1 MTRLILPAYIG
12 LILIMSAAEGQTN
25 QKQTIPEL
33 WKHEHSAVPCGDSPI
48 PGRRPANWD
57 CAILA
62 RRQFSSL
69 PAEAVVLRVESFPAR
84 EAAEPVA
91 TPASIVVEAAGKV
104 WLLTFARKGE
114 RSQGGQFVTEI
125 GPLPIPSAPSYEMV
139 VAEADFGSD
148 VNALPLQHKHSG
160 PEIWYVFTGEQCVEL
175 PDRLVRA
182 RAGEGAFV
190 PGDTPM
196 TLKIMGK
203 SKRDA
208 LFIVLHDPALPLLHT
223 WIGSQKALV
232 KSRRRSR

>member
-25 QKQTIPEL
+25 QKQTLPEL

-104 WLLTFARKGE
+104 WLLTFAKKGE

>member
-1 MTRLILPAYIG
+1 MTRLSSPAYIWP
-12 LILIMSAAEGQTN
+12 ILIMLASDGQTS
-25 QKQTIPEL
+25 QRQTIPEL
-33 WKHEHSAVPCGDSPI
+33 WKHEHGVVPCGDSPI

-69 PAEAVVLRVESFPAR
+69 PPEAVVLRVESFPTR

-91 TPASIVVEAAGKV
+91 APASIVVEAVGKI
-104 WLLTFARKGE
+104 WLLTFARRGE

-125 GPLPIPSAPSYEMV
+125 GLMPIPSAPTYEMV
-139 VAEADFGSD
+139 VAEADLGSD

-175 PDRLVRA
+175 PDRVVRP
-182 RAGEGAFV
+182 RAGESAFV
-190 PGDTPM
+190 PGDTPI

-208 LFIVLHDPALPLLHT
+208 LFIVLHDPALPYTSHVDWQPKGT
-223 WIGSQKALV
+223 CQK
-232 KSRRRSR
+232 

>member
-69 PAEAVVLRVESFPAR
+69 PAEAVVLRIESFPAR

-139 VAEADFGSD
+139 VAEADFGSE

-196 TLKIMGK
+196 TLKI
-203 SKRDA
+203 
-208 LFIVLHDPALPLLHT
+208 
-223 WIGSQKALV
+223 IGNRNVTLCS
-232 KSRRRSR
+232 

>member
-69 PAEAVVLRVESFPAR
+69 PAEAVVLRIESFPAR

-139 VAEADFGSD
+139 VAEADFGSE

-175 PDRLVRA
+175 PERLVRA

-196 TLKIMGK
+196 TLKI
-203 SKRDA
+203 
-208 LFIVLHDPALPLLHT
+208 
-223 WIGSQKALV
+223 IGNRNVTLCS
-232 KSRRRSR
+232 